1 MLLSLQLLKLLL
13 SLLSK
18 ALLCRIKPS
27 LNSFKP
33 ERVSALSLMS
43 LSKLLLK
50 LKLCCRVLSKQLS
63 KLLCKRLLCELLWL
77 LSKRLLSKLMIC
89 LLLSLQSLKLLL
101 GLLKLQCCLLSLHCC
116 LLLLKLLSL

>member
-1 MLLSLQLLKLLL
+1 MLLLLSLQLLKLLL

-33 ERVSALSLMS
+33 ERITALSLLS
-43 LSKLLLK
+43 LSKLLLKLLLCLLLSCQLLLK

-63 KLLCKRLLCELLWL
+63 KLLCKRLL
-77 LSKRLLSKLMIC
+77 
-89 LLLSLQSLKLLL
+89 
-101 GLLKLQCCLLSLHCC
+101 
-116 LLLLKLLSL
+116 